1 MASNIWPRPLRTA
14 DSLIQKGRIHMLCI
28 GLPPSIDKDCRAL
41 ILGSMPGVKSLEK
54 QQYYAHP
61 QNRFW
66 PMSSGPILRPDSP
79 ILLSH
84 LSMTKAM
91 RAM

>member
-1 MASNIWPRPLRTA
+1 MYNPFMSKCKSFETSVNLNSKI
-14 DSLIQKGRIHMLCI
+14 
-28 GLPPSIDKDCRAL
+28 L

-66 PMSSGPILRPDSP
+66 KLMGVICNTQNLGEADYQFKLK
-79 ILLSH
+79 ILLEH
-84 LSMTKAM
+84 NIALWDTIK
-91 RAM
+91 